1 MCSLRLFTIALLV
14 VYTSAC
20 TKLVLN
26 LSEEIDEY
34 FVNQY
39 SHRQFI
45 RLDKV
50 FDYRTCESYN
60 LLESGNVTNIQ
71 LEGNQT
77 VVVCSQMQ
85 RSNKLY
91 YFSEVANGTTSYV
104 IWSNET
110 HHTQGVDLIGT
121 VFRQIWESP
130 FCYQSLGKAS
140 CTYINSTA
148 VRLTL
153 LPAAKAVQTDTM
165 LRLHLQPIPTCPF
178 KLPPVRMRPSDCP
191 PNSSFCKPKCSVKAN
206 VENANIEVVDD
217 TGVVLTWYPP
227 NDKEDVAAYA
237 IRWGILDDLEEGSA
251 SFPIDC
257 STGFFWVLPNSSAEK
272 QEYSFHVDIE
282 EFSHKY
288 IAAQVVAFSV

>member
-50 FDYRTCESYN
+50 FDYRTCDSYN

-121 VFRQIWESP
+121 GLSTDFDFGSVSYSVLKYSENGDRGYFTVDVVWTNPFPALFRQIWESP

-178 KLPPVRMRPSDCP
+178 KLPPVKMRPSDCP
-191 PNSSFCKPKCSVKAN
+191 PNSSFCKPKCWF
-206 VENANIEVVDD
+206 
-217 TGVVLTWYPP
+217 L
-227 NDKEDVAAYA
+227 
-237 IRWGILDDLEEGSA
+237 
-251 SFPIDC
+251 
-257 STGFFWVLPNSSAEK
+257 
-272 QEYSFHVDIE
+272 
-282 EFSHKY
+282 
-288 IAAQVVAFSV
+288 